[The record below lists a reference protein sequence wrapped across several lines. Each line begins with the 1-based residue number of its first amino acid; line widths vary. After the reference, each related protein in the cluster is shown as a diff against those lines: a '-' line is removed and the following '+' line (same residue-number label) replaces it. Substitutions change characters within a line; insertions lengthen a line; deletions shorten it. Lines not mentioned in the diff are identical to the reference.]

1 MFPEKTFPL
10 QQGALDSLCAVYS
23 VLNCM
28 NALGELDSVQEA
40 EKLFQRV
47 IRWSGKYGHVAEA
60 VCQGFDPISDDGSQI
75 NEIARKASRRN
86 LLAEPQILKSGS
98 NLAAM
103 IDQSPSGGL
112 VYFHDR
118 GDRRKTHYTMVRRR
132 EGRGAFPLWDSYGFK
147 ALTVTDKGVS
157 VDGCPVTVTH
167 FWSARLKRMRQS
179 RPG

>member
-28 NALGELDSVQEA
+28 NALGELGSVREA
-40 EKLFQRV
+40 EQLFQRV
-47 IRWSGKYGHVAEA
+47 IRWSGKHGNVAEA
-60 VCQGFDPISDDGSQI
+60 ICQGFDPISDDVSEI

-86 LLAEPQILKSGS
+86 LLAEPQILEPGS
-98 NLAAM
+98 DLAAM

-112 VYFHDR
+112 VYFRDHD
-118 GDRRKTHYTMVRRR
+118 DRWKTHYTMVRKRK
-132 EGRGAFPLWDSYGFK
+132 GRGTFPLWDSYGFK

-157 VDGCPVTVTH
+157 VDGRPVTVTH
-167 FWSARLKRMRQS
+167 FWSARLKRKRQS

>member
-1 MFPEKTFPL
+1 MFAEKTFPL
-10 QQGALDSLCAVYS
+10 QQGAVDSLCAVYS

-47 IRWSGKYGHVAEA
+47 IRWSGDHGNVAEA
-60 VCQGFDPISDDGSQI
+60 VCRGFDPTSRDGSDI

-103 IDQSPSGGL
+103 IDQSPFGGL
-112 VYFHDR
+112 VYFHDQ
-118 GDRRKTHYTMVRRR
+118 GDRRKTHYSMVRNRK
-132 EGRGAFPLWDSYGFK
+132 GRGAFPLWDSYGFN
-147 ALTVTDKGVS
+147 ALKVTDKGMS
-157 VDGCPVTVTH
+157 VDDHSVTVTH
-167 FWSARLKRMRQS
+167 FWRAIPKKKRQ
-179 RPG
+179 PGPK